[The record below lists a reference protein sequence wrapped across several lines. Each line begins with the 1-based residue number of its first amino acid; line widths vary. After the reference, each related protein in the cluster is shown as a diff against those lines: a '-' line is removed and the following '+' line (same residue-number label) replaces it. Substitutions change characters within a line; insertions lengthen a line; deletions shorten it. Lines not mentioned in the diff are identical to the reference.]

1 MMKRIFFIIIVSVL
15 MLSFGVSAFANEAS
29 EAEVSIV
36 EESVTEEST
45 QTNDGKF
52 DMTVQSITIMAFG
65 MVGIFVVTA
74 IIVCFMYLL
83 CLLKDKKQD

>member
-1 MMKRIFFIIIVSVL
+1 MKRIFFIIIVSVL

-36 EESVTEEST
+36 EESITEEST

>member
-1 MMKRIFFIIIVSVL
+1 MKRIFFIIIVSVL